1 MPLNYGCGDSDAIS
15 SHVGFLG
22 EIGIN
27 TTTKTIHVF
36 DGSTAGGTALAK
48 SGGGEGGGE
57 GIGLSD
63 LSVTINSVGINSL
76 SYNNTTGVFNFTPTS
91 LVGYATEAYVDSA
104 VAGVVTF
111 SGNYNNLSNKP
122 DIPSD
127 TSDLTN
133 NVGFVTSS
141 IVVGYATE
149 GYVDSAVAGV
159 VTSIVAG
166 TNITISSSTGQV
178 TISASET
185 STYATS
191 AGIST
196 VSDYATSAGIST
208 VSDYATTAG
217 ISTYATSAG
226 ISTYATS
233 SGIST
238 YATTAGIS
246 TVADYATAAGI
257 STYATTAGISTVAD
271 YATSAG
277 ISTYATSSGI
287 STYATTAGIST
298 VAEGLTGTPSITVG
312 IVTAT
317 SLIVTGQS
325 VINRVAI
332 STVGVNTTLE
342 TGNIY
347 VYKSGVTELTLP
359 ASPTVGDRLRII
371 NRSGITTTV
380 ILGNGS
386 NIMGSASDLQFDELD
401 AGYEFTYADTDEGWV
416 IG

>member
-246 TVADYATAAGI
+246 TVA
-257 STYATTAGISTVAD
+257 
-271 YATSAG
+271 
-277 ISTYATSSGI
+277 
-287 STYATTAGIST
+287 
-298 VAEGLTGTPSITVG
+298 EGLTGTPSITVG